1 MSSFRIKK
9 ISMACLNV
17 VLTINLV
24 AGSLAPK
31 DANAALKDA
40 LSSMFLVAGTDT
52 QAINTQRLR
61 GFYGGSLSLRSPGRS
76 FDIVQFAAPKID
88 AGCGGVDL
96 FFGSFSFI
104 NGAQFEQLIRS
115 IAANA
120 VGFAV
125 KMAITG
131 MCSPCANILQTLEDA
146 VRDLNALAKNTC
158 AINFQTVMDTGAKMV
173 EHGRK
178 IGEQLTIAANRISD
192 NAASSDKSLSEPP
205 STTAAGG
212 DSAVAKSNPVIGNM
226 VARAAFQTYDNG
238 ANTLRMFMSSK
249 QATELIQSM
258 FGTVIVRPKDQADT
272 NCEGGSSAERCD
284 MPPLTY
290 TTTIGTWDKLMKPRT
305 HSPQGT
311 TILRCIDWNQGC
323 TKIQT
328 ETMPLTEWGGVEDY
342 VNMALFG
349 TVTPRDPA
357 NYSQNSIIGS
367 FYHKQPLTKDGSNL
381 SASAREM
388 LANIPFP
395 LLLTL
400 MELQKS
406 PGAIRMMGEMI
417 TPKLVKYFEYVLAV
431 ELLSVANQTFTAQ
444 SEVQAPDDFTKKVES
459 FTQQLSSIKPDSN
472 EIPNMLDSA
481 FKLIKQ
487 SQTLTGSTVRSSK
500 ESR

>member
-1 MSSFRIKK
+1 
-9 ISMACLNV
+9 
-17 VLTINLV
+17 
-24 AGSLAPK
+24 
-31 DANAALKDA
+31 
-40 LSSMFLVAGTDT
+40 
-52 QAINTQRLR
+52 
-61 GFYGGSLSLRSPGRS
+61 
-76 FDIVQFAAPKID
+76 
-88 AGCGGVDL
+88 
-96 FFGSFSFI
+96 
-104 NGAQFEQLIRS
+104 
-115 IAANA
+115 
-120 VGFAV
+120 
-125 KMAITG
+125 
-131 MCSPCANILQTLEDA
+131 
-146 VRDLNALAKNTC
+146 
-158 AINFQTVMDTGAKMV
+158 
-173 EHGRK
+173 
-178 IGEQLTIAANRISD
+178 
-192 NAASSDKSLSEPP
+192 
-205 STTAAGG
+205 
-212 DSAVAKSNPVIGNM
+212 
-226 VARAAFQTYDNG
+226 
-238 ANTLRMFMSSK
+238 
-249 QATELIQSM
+249 M
-258 FGTVIVRPKDQADT
+258 FGTVVVRPKDQADST
-272 NCEGGSSAERCD
+272 CEGGSSAERCD

-290 TTTIGTWDKLMKPRT
+290 TTTISTWDKLMKPRT

-349 TVTPRDPA
+349 TVTPRDPS
-357 NYSQNSIIGS
+357 NFSQNSIIGS
-367 FYHKQPLTKDGSNL
+367 FYHKQPLNKDGSNL
-381 SASAREM
+381 SSSAREM

-444 SEVQAPDDFTKKVES
+444 SEVQAPEDFTKKVES
-459 FTQQLSSIKPDSN
+459 FTQQLVSIKPDSN